1 MSVISVCRLCSDC
14 FLMNHLHCALL
25 RKPPHLTRVL
35 LANSSSRVYDLAA
48 TRTFN
53 SVTHFMYSLRLCLLF
68 SLRLIISFTWFQLVF
83 VQPSS
88 FTLFSHHITNYFH
101 FTSLSITVTFCLS
114 CLYQFPFYIYA
125 LTVANIIHFLIFLL
139 SQLILVKVL

>member
-14 FLMNHLHCALL
+14 FLMNHLHCTLL

-53 SVTHFMYSLRLCLLF
+53 SVTHFMYSLLLCLLF
-68 SLRLIISFTWFQLVF
+68 SLQLIISFTWFQLVF

-88 FTLFSHHITNYFH
+88 FTLFSHHKLF
-101 FTSLSITVTFCLS
+101 SLYI
-114 CLYQFPFYIYA
+114 PFYYCYI
-125 LTVANIIHFLIFLL
+125 LFVMFISVSFLHICFNR
-139 SQLILVKVL
+139 S